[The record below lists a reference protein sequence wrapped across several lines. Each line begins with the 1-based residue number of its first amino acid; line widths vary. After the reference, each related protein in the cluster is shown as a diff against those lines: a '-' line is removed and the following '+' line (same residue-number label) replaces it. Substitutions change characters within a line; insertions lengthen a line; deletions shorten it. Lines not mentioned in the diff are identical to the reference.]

1 MKFLL
6 GLIIGAAASGYLV
19 NNMSDDQRSKLESK
33 IGQAGDKVKS
43 SKVTEAVKDNASQVA
58 SDASDAAVD
67 KIDQAGDAASSKVA
81 DGSKVTDSSTTAAP
95 GNTRI

>member
-19 NNMSDDQRSKLESK
+19 NNMTDDQRSKLESK

-43 SKVTEAVKDNASQVA
+43 SKVTEAVKDNAQQVA

-67 KIDQAGDAASSKVA
+67 KIDQAGDAASSKVS
-81 DGSKVTDSSTTAAP
+81 DTSTTAAP
-95 GNTRI
+95 GTTRI